1 MSKTVE
7 LFYDF
12 SSPNAHFSAMLL
24 PAIAA
29 RHGARIEWRPIFLG
43 GLFKLLGAP
52 STPGMSSPEKS
63 AWSLKDLERWAQKY
77 DVPFRFAS
85 RFPLN
90 TVRPLRAA
98 LIAADH
104 GIDPGIFAQAVF
116 RAYWV
121 DDRDISEP
129 GVLAEIVQDLGADPE
144 RLLARLEEP
153 AVKDALRAATE
164 QARAHGVFG
173 VPSYL
178 VEGELHF
185 GKDRLDLVE
194 DALEA

>member
-1 MSKTVE
+1 MSKTIE

-24 PAIAA
+24 PSIAA

-52 STPGMSSPEKS
+52 STPGMTSGEKS
-63 AWSLKDLERWAQKY
+63 AWSLKDLERWSQKY

-104 GIDPGIFAQAVF
+104 GLDPGVFAQAVF

-129 GVLAEIVQDLGADPE
+129 AVLGEIVKDLGADPE
-144 RLLARLEEP
+144 RVLARLEEP
-153 AVKDALRAATE
+153 AVKDALRLATE
-164 QARAHGVFG
+164 QARDRGVFG
-173 VPSYL
+173 VPAQI
-178 VEGELHF
+178 VGGELHF
-185 GKDRLDLVE
+185 GKDRLDFVE
-194 DALEA
+194 DALSS